1 MIIMQSFEQIIQE
14 INDYYERRRVKRDG
28 RNPSTGSFA
37 PYGRSGVVKLK
48 YCIEAGNRDA
58 CVSIADKSGYLK
70 ISQEV
75 EENNGGNPAQLV
87 PNVDYE
93 IVINHNDYSDSDFY
107 VVDYYNQSKNF
118 LFEDKTGNIVRFSSG
133 TNSVYVDSDT
143 GLLVSATNGADF
155 IGKVVFT
162 RNIAGDLIA
171 SGQLQTDGSQ
181 FSFTFEQ
188 NVFPDFV

>member
-1 MIIMQSFEQIIQE
+1 MRSFEQIIQE

-37 PYGRSGVVKLK
+37 PYGRSGVVKLA
-48 YCIEAGNRDA
+48 YCIETGTRDA
-58 CVSIADKSGYLK
+58 CVTIPDRTNYLK

-75 EENNGGNPAQLV
+75 DEDNGGGTAQLV

-93 IVINHNDYSDSDFY
+93 IVINHNDYTDSDFY

-118 LFEDKTGNIVRFSSG
+118 QFEDKTGDIVRFSSG
-133 TNSVYVDSDT
+133 ANSVNVNSDT

-155 IGKVVFT
+155 IENVVFT

-171 SGQLQTDGSQ
+171 SGLLEGAGTQ
-181 FSFTFEQ
+181 FSFTFDT

>member
-1 MIIMQSFEQIIQE
+1 MSLICYWS
-14 INDYYERRRVKRDG
+14 
-28 RNPSTGSFA
+28 SL
-37 PYGRSGVVKLK
+37 RSRSVHPLK

-181 FSFTFEQ
+181 FSFTFDT